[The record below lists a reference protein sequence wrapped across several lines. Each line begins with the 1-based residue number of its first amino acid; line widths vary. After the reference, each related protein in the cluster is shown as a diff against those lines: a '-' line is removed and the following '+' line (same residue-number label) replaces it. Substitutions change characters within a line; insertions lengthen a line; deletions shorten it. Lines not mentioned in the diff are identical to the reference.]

1 MHASRQTEYRRYFAY
16 YVRRLILS
24 IWSIYIPAS
33 AIPLLYVMLS
43 PGISVK
49 FDERHAVGKLT
60 FIIGSRAT
68 TSLGLPLGFATVL
81 YLEVPD
87 SN

>member
-1 MHASRQTEYRRYFAY
+1 
-16 YVRRLILS
+16 
-24 IWSIYIPAS
+24 
-33 AIPLLYVMLS
+33 MLS

-60 FIIGSRAT
+60 FITGSRAI

>member
-1 MHASRQTEYRRYFAY
+1 MLEHDDFSSGE
-16 YVRRLILS
+16 RLIHRTAKVFCS
-24 IWSIYIPAS
+24 KPSF
-33 AIPLLYVMLS
+33 V
-43 PGISVK
+43 
-49 FDERHAVGKLT
+49 T
-60 FIIGSRAT
+60 GSRAT